1 MIKKKILVLTLIAFN
16 FVFMMVGCSNE
27 PDENKT
33 NEDPL
38 LLEDTL
44 NINDFTIKH
53 LDSQYSNEI
62 SYIITPTKF
71 DLDLLEAENYKMEIT
86 LTYDVHYNL
95 HGYETLEEWQKHIE
109 EYTANLEKQ
118 QREIEKQDGVIL
130 CTMHSSKGLEFP
142 IVFIPEA
149 NEGITPY
156 QKAVMQE
163 EIEEERRLFYV
174 AMTRAKELLYIFS
187 VKERFHKN
195 LEVSRFVREFTE
207 TNK

>member
-33 NEDPL
+33 NEEPL

-44 NINDFTIKH
+44 NINDFKIKH

-95 HGYETLEEWQKHIE
+95 HGYETLEEQMLNTPKYEISILNSNGFGKTEKPPLGAASIKTTRTVTVDVSVEMVNNKSWVMIVSTDNQ
-109 EYTANLEKQ
+109 EYAIYFTN
-118 QREIEKQDGVIL
+118 
-130 CTMHSSKGLEFP
+130 
-142 IVFIPEA
+142 IVVS
-149 NEGITPY
+149 Y
-156 QKAVMQE
+156 
-163 EIEEERRLFYV
+163 RC
-174 AMTRAKELLYIFS
+174 
-187 VKERFHKN
+187 HK
-195 LEVSRFVREFTE
+195 
-207 TNK
+207 